1 MKFREDFV
9 TNSSSSSFIVRIEVN
24 TADGEKHL
32 FNVDGGAF
40 DDGNGQP
47 RLNCDPAQIAAAES
61 LDVLKA
67 LLTAQTE
74 DIPKKRLKEFLQSM
88 CEQTGSIE
96 NVQSV
101 ALRRIWA
108 PWGEG
113 SGCTIINDER
123 LQALA
128 GALAGAKGKAAK
140 EAAKA
145 AFVQY
150 LEDAEVEAE
159 GGWSDVW
166 PTGFCGADERGVK
179 GRYYWAHR
187 ADNVEKLAKD
197 IVSGKISNDDLAEEI
212 TFIDMASGAV
222 TQTAHFIIDA
232 DNSLT
237 EPNYERSVSYFK
249 KMIEAEFPDFGIAED
264 ADIHTFSPDADALC
278 TPLSLLVYKDGK
290 PILGICV
297 VSKAES
303 SAKGVKLTKAACAKA
318 KLEYLRF
325 LSNEENR
332 ADKVMPKIRALL
344 EKEIFSTDRLEGISA
359 DDPAFE
365 AIDYEHLPLRFHVK
379 VKFLKGCYVYACYG
393 DIALGDVVLVKG
405 AREGCPGLVVGIEPV
420 TVEES
425 GAYPVT
431 HILRETK

>member
-9 TNSSSSSFIVRIEVN
+9 TNSSSSSFIVRIEIN
-24 TADGEKHL
+24 TSDGEKHL
-32 FNVDGGAF
+32 FNEDGGAF

-47 RLNCDPAQIAAAES
+47 RLHCDPAQIAAADSPEA
-61 LDVLKA
+61 LAK

-74 DIPKKRLKEFLQSM
+74 DISKKRLKAFTKDL
-88 CEQTGSIE
+88 CEQAGDIS

-101 ALRRIWA
+101 VLRRIWT

-113 SGCTIINDER
+113 SGCTIVNDER
-123 LQALA
+123 LQELA

-140 EAAKA
+140 EAARA

-150 LEDAEVEAE
+150 LDEAEVEAE
-159 GGWSDVW
+159 GGWSDSW
-166 PTGFCGADERGVK
+166 PTGFCGTDGMK

-197 IVSGKISNDDLAEEI
+197 IAAGKISNDDLAEEI
-212 TFIDMASGAV
+212 TFVDRASGSI
-222 TQTAHFIIDA
+222 TQTARFIIDGDSSITDLDYA
-232 DNSLT
+232 RT
-237 EPNYERSVSYFK
+237 PAYFR
-249 KMIEAEFPDFGIAED
+249 KMIEAEFPDVEIAEEVD
-264 ADIHTFSPDADALC
+264 VHSVAPDADALC
-278 TPLSLLVYKDGK
+278 TPLSLLVSKSGK

-297 VSKAES
+297 VSKADS
-303 SAKGVKLTKAACAKA
+303 TAKGVKLTKAACANA
-318 KLEYLRF
+318 KLSYLRF

-332 ADKVMPKIRALL
+332 AANVLPKLRALL
-344 EKEIFSTDRLEGISA
+344 EKEIYSTDRLEGISA

-379 VKFLKGCYVYACYG
+379 VKFLKGCYVYACYT

-431 HILRETK
+431 HILHGQK